1 MLNAQ
6 LRLCDLALTQKMLN
20 VLGRWVGGRS
30 AYGIESVIVMGGG
43 FGALF
48 GEGLAEKNAVSLNC
62 EEKERDVHGH
72 GRNANMRLRGA

>member
-1 MLNAQ
+1 
-6 LRLCDLALTQKMLN
+6 MLN